1 MKALVTGGG
10 FLGQAIA
17 AMLLGRGDVVRIF
30 SRQRH
35 PEIEMLGAEGVQG
48 DVRDLDALVRACMGR
63 EAVFHTAALSRGAW
77 NAAALC
83 AAVNVAGTQ
92 HVLEACKRRGV
103 EKFLFAGAASVVF
116 DLRDQCGIDE
126 RASYPAR
133 FWDAFSETKARAEQ
147 LVLRTSGSDGL
158 LACSLR
164 PLLLWGPADPH
175 FLPRLVTSAGKRR
188 LRIIGRG
195 LNKAALTYIDN
206 AALAHLLACD
216 AMSPKRVAG
225 EAYFIADEEP
235 VVFWEWVN
243 ALLKE
248 LGLPPA
254 ARRLPAPLAYAAGAC
269 LERACTWL
277 GRTAEPPLTRFL
289 ASALSCSHYYN
300 LAKAKRDFGYRAVV
314 SNAEGLRRTV
324 ERFRVHGA

>member
-1 MKALVTGGG
+1 
-10 FLGQAIA
+10 
-17 AMLLGRGDVVRIF
+17 
-30 SRQRH
+30 
-35 PEIEMLGAEGVQG
+35 
-48 DVRDLDALVRACMGR
+48 
-63 EAVFHTAALSRGAW
+63 
-77 NAAALC
+77 
-83 AAVNVAGTQ
+83 Q

-103 EKFLFAGAASVVF
+103 EKFLYAGAASVVF
-116 DLRDQCGIDE
+116 NLRDQCGIDE
-126 RASYPAR
+126 RAAYPAR
-133 FWDAFSETKARAEQ
+133 FYDQYSETKARAEQ

-175 FLPRLVTSAGKRR
+175 FLPRLIASAGKRR
-188 LRIIGRG
+188 LCIVGPGR
-195 LNKAALTYIDN
+195 NRVALTYIDN

-225 EAYFIADEEP
+225 EAYFISDDEP
-235 VVFWEWVN
+235 VVFWDWVN

-254 ARRLPAPLAYAAGAC
+254 AKRLPAPLAYAAGAG

-277 GRTAEPPLTRFL
+277 GKTGEPPLTRFL
-289 ASALSCSHYYN
+289 ARALSCSHYYN

-314 SNAEGLRRTV
+314 TSAEGLRRTV
-324 ERFRVHGA
+324 ERFRAHRA